1 LTIDGASVV
10 QSSEA
15 DPPVPAGLQSLP
27 QAFMPR
33 VLVGIGPDAFA
44 DTVRAA
50 AIVVAMQR
58 LSALPIDPAVTGISE
73 ALASR
78 LPAIVVAA
86 DGWDH
91 PEVVLPINAQQGRL
105 DLDGVVDDGQSTT
118 LTLDPALKYGI
129 VQAFIDRGRSLLV
142 ATSNAA
148 PGQLDDLLRWMSSD
162 PRRWSQL
169 DGAAVV
175 SVPRQAP
182 VVIGAQPAIG
192 APVPSD
198 PAALRWTAG
207 VAIGLVAVFGG
218 WFLWR
223 RRQRWV
229 ARGDG

>member
-1 LTIDGASVV
+1 
-10 QSSEA
+10 
-15 DPPVPAGLQSLP
+15 
-27 QAFMPR
+27 
-33 VLVGIGPDAFA
+33 
-44 DTVRAA
+44 
-50 AIVVAMQR
+50 MQR

-105 DLDGVVDDGQSTT
+105 ELGGAVDDGQSTT
-118 LTLDPALKYGI
+118 LTLDPALKYGT